1 MRPVGLADQSEDTT
15 VEGRSAVDAMAA
27 PRWPQR
33 WLGSIRVRILAL
45 VVILPVV
52 ASIGS
57 VLALRA
63 VLFEQLEDE
72 VAVSLQREAEEFRLL
87 STGIDP
93 ITGEPFAGDLP
104 ALFDVYFAR
113 EIPDEGETLLA
124 FLDGDLYQDRR
135 AQDAADADEIR
146 PAIDYWLSLDRREEG
161 SIDTAL
167 GLARYVA
174 LPLTGRDGDGLF
186 VVANFPAF
194 EQEEIDE
201 AVTTH
206 VVVQMITMVLVAGL
220 GLFLAGRVLRPL
232 QSLAETAPTISDTD
246 MHQRIPV
253 TGRDEA
259 SLIATAFNDMLA
271 RLERAFAAQQR
282 FLHDTSH
289 ELRSPLTVIRGHAE
303 LIGLDDTAADRAATV
318 DLITDEVDRMSR
330 IVNDLF
336 LLAMSE
342 HPDFLQVEPLD
353 LRQVVLE
360 AHQKVSVLAARD
372 WQIDAPDAV
381 PVSGDR
387 QRLTQAIV
395 QLVANAVKVTTTG
408 DRIVIGTRVHDGNAS
423 LWVEDSG
430 PGVPSDR
437 AEQIF
442 ARAARGDST
451 DGAGLGLAIVR
462 AIADAHHGT
471 VTVRSRPGS
480 GARFVITLPAAE
492 TTA

>member
-1 MRPVGLADQSEDTT
+1 MGQVGLLGQAEDTT
-15 VEGRSAVDAMAA
+15 DEDGSPGDDVSA
-27 PRWPQR
+27 PRWAQR

-57 VLALRA
+57 VLVLRA
-63 VLFEQLEDE
+63 VLFERLEDE
-72 VAVSLQREAEEFRLL
+72 VTVSLQREAEEFRLL
-87 STGIDP
+87 STGNDP
-93 ITGEPFAGDLP
+93 VTGEPFAGDLP
-104 ALFDVYFAR
+104 AIFDVYFAR

-124 FLDGDLYQDRR
+124 FLDGVLYQDRR
-135 AQDAADADEIR
+135 AQDAADADDIR

-161 SIDTAL
+161 SIDTVF

-174 LPLTGRDGDGLF
+174 LPLAGRDGDGLF
-186 VVANFPAF
+186 VVANFPVF

-206 VVVQMITMVLVAGL
+206 VAVQLITMVLVAGL
-220 GLFLAGRVLRPL
+220 GLILAGRVLRPL

-259 SLIATAFNDMLA
+259 SLIATAFNEMLA

-303 LIGLDDTAADRAATV
+303 LIGLDGTAADRAATV

-336 LLAMSE
+336 LLAMAE
-342 HPDFLQVEPLD
+342 HPDFLEVEPLD

-360 AHQKVSVLAARD
+360 AQQKVSVLAERD
-372 WQIDAPDAV
+372 WQIDAPDPV

-395 QLVANAVKVTTTG
+395 QLAANAVKATASG
-408 DRIVIGTRVHDGNAS
+408 DRVVIGTRVRDGRAS

-430 PGVPSDR
+430 PGVPSDQT
-437 AEQIF
+437 EQIF
-442 ARAARGDST
+442 TRAARGEST

-462 AIADAHHGT
+462 AIAEAHHGS
-471 VTVRSRPGS
+471 VAVRSRPGS
-480 GARFVITLPAAE
+480 GARFEITLPAAVP
-492 TTA
+492 